1 MVQLAG
7 AVSMSGTSHSRTAV
21 KTYAFPSS
29 FATAKTSRVPLSKI
43 EIAGGDAAEKL
54 GRIVTVSGG
63 RPNKASTFNS
73 SL

>member
-1 MVQLAG
+1 M
-7 AVSMSGTSHSRTAV
+7 